1 MQSKG
6 NTTAV
11 IVLPND
17 TKVSFDPF
25 SAYLSNGWEAGVAV
39 GDTNSSAARES
50 DWAVIYTPTD
60 LFAGGGVPFVLEP
73 DSKGQSLANR
83 LTANRIAARV
93 MKAAR
98 VSARFS

>member
-1 MQSKG
+1 MIKATITLDSAVREAIAAHQKAW
-6 NTTAV
+6 TA
-11 IVLPND
+11 IQEL
-17 TKVSFDPF
+17 
-25 SAYLSNGWEAGVAV
+25 
-39 GDTNSSAARES
+39 GDDVDDKTLGSTSRIES
-50 DWAVIYTPTD
+50 
-60 LFAGGGVPFVLEP
+60 EP